1 MQKPTNQVSREN
13 QPKSTG
19 KLPWKRPCKVV
30 EEHAGFY
37 ILQCADGKKYI
48 VLDDPLSDI
57 PEAAEAIVRRAKE
70 ICPDCE

>member
-1 MQKPTNQVSREN
+1 MNPIRT
-13 QPKSTG
+13 KSTGKTTG

-48 VLDDPLSDI
+48 VLDTVLSDI
-57 PEAAEAIVRRAKE
+57 PEAVEAIVRRAKE

>member
-1 MQKPTNQVSREN
+1 M
-13 QPKSTG
+13 G

-30 EEHAGFY
+30 GDYPGFY

-48 VLDDPLSDI
+48 VLDTVLNDI
-57 PEAAEAIVRRAKE
+57 PETVEAIYKRAKE

>member
-19 KLPWKRPCKVV
+19 KLPWKRPCKTI

-48 VLDDPLSDI
+48 VLDTVLNDI
-57 PEAAEAIVRRAKE
+57 PEAVEAIVRRAKE

>member
-1 MQKPTNQVSREN
+1 MITQT
-13 QPKSTG
+13 QPRSTG

-48 VLDDPLSDI
+48 VLDTVLSDI
-57 PEAAEAIVRRAKE
+57 PEAVEAIVRRAKE